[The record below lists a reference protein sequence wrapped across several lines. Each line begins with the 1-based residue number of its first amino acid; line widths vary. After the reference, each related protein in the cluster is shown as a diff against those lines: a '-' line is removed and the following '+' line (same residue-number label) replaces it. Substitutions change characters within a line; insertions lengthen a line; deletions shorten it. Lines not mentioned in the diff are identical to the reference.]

1 MRVLAIDASLRNT
14 GVAIVDANNGKPQSV
29 YFGTIHNKSAMRPS
43 SCLVCIRDR
52 LAELIR
58 EHAPDCCALES
69 VIYVQ
74 SYKTAIILG
83 AARGAAILA
92 AAEKGLPVFEYPP
105 KRIKQSTVGRG
116 GARQESGRVHGARAA
131 WSNRNAGCRR
141 RRRAGNRSY
150 SPAHARG
157 SGAWSSGRNAN
168 MNLADGTTGAE
179 RRLAKTFGTAARPNL
194 HVRWLGRTEFAHAL
208 ALQEELAAKK
218 REDASLEDQLLL
230 LEHEPVYTIGRT
242 PDRSSLSATGRIRRG
257 ELGAAHLPHPVFSI
271 NRGGQATY
279 HGPGQ
284 LMGYPIIDLRR
295 CGQDLHKYLRWLEQL
310 LIDLLAQ
317 YDIAAQRRESLTGVW
332 VENRKIAS
340 IGVGVR
346 HWITM
351 HGFALNVGGDL
362 SPFDHIVPCGINDV
376 AITSM
381 EKETKKSFT
390 VASVAP
396 TLEKLTLDSI
406 VTLRVAPE
414 TQVMNA

>member
-1 MRVLAIDASLRNT
+1 MNGGANSREPTTQMLPRNT
-14 GVAIVDANNGKPQSV
+14 KPASQEL
-29 YFGTIHNKSAMRPS
+29 RP
-43 SCLVCIRDR
+43 
-52 LAELIR
+52 
-58 EHAPDCCALES
+58 PD
-69 VIYVQ
+69 
-74 SYKTAIILG
+74 
-83 AARGAAILA
+83 
-92 AAEKGLPVFEYPP
+92 
-105 KRIKQSTVGRG
+105 
-116 GARQESGRVHGARAA
+116 
-131 WSNRNAGCRR
+131 
-141 RRRAGNRSY
+141 
-150 SPAHARG
+150 
-157 SGAWSSGRNAN
+157 
-168 MNLADGTTGAE
+168 
-179 RRLAKTFGTAARPNL
+179 L
-194 HVRWLGRTEFAHAL
+194 HVHWLGRMNFAHAL

-242 PDRSSLSATGRIRRG
+242 PDRSSL
-257 ELGAAHLPHPVFSI
+257 LGSTHLPHPVFSI

-310 LIDLLAQ
+310 LIDLLAR

-351 HGFALNVGGDL
+351 HGFALNVCGDL
-362 SPFDHIVPCGINDV
+362 SPFDHIVPCGINNV

-390 VASVAP
+390 VANVAP
-396 TLEKLTLDSI
+396 TLEKLALNSI
-406 VTLRVAPE
+406 VSLRVAPE